1 MVYLR
6 GGNRDSLSLPSILCA
21 KWEGRQCK
29 KMKCSLRHTPNTLIE
44 QKHSRQREIFILLFP
59 RFCVPE
65 FAFSLFS
72 TSFYIQGHTG
82 YQFEVMYNV
91 YESQSTFAFTVVVII
106 IIFKTSTDNDSSGTS
121 CALPIRTLETDEV
134 KKHTF
139 S

>member
-6 GGNRDSLSLPSILCA
+6 GGNGDSLSLPSILCA

-44 QKHSRQREIFILLFP
+44 QKHSRQRQIFILLLP

-65 FAFSLFS
+65 FAFSLLS
-72 TSFYIQGHTG
+72 TSFYTQGYVS

-91 YESQSTFAFTVVVII
+91 YESQSTFAFTVVII
-106 IIFKTSTDNDSSGTS
+106 IIITLYFLKHQQTMTQVV
-121 CALPIRTLETDEV
+121 LPVLCLYGPWRQM
-134 KKHTF
+134 K
-139 S
+139 